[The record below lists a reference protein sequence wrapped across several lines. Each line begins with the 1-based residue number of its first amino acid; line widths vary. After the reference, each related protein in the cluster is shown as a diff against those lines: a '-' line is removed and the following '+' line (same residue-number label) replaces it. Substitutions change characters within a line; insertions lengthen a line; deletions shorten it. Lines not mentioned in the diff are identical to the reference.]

1 MAESKNNT
9 LGFTGR
15 IRGAGVTFY
24 RRGGKTYARISTRT
38 APNRQSV
45 KQFINR
51 ERMRHSIALWKSFY
65 VPYKP
70 LMEASDNQTAYNA
83 FLRANSVLSTVYFTK
98 QQARQGA
105 ALLMPG
111 MVVSE
116 GRLPAVEYD
125 FAVLESGERV
135 VLTDLLTG
143 IDVAETQELTIGC
156 NDDLYQLL
164 CSSCCNP
171 QLMPNDT
178 VRFYRF
184 EQQLQGTCPKV
195 KVDCL
200 EMTLDN
206 DPRHNPASRGWRFLS
221 HEGRLAIG
229 GDDDENTGWAVV
241 LFGEKEQSAS
251 TQKVITTC
259 RLYEQYTTDEALA
272 QAAES
277 YGNVEKPGLLTPDIP
292 ERRHE

>member
-1 MAESKNNT
+1 M
-9 LGFTGR
+9 
-15 IRGAGVTFY
+15 TFF
-24 RRGGKTYARISTRT
+24 RRGGKTYARTSTRK
-38 APNRQSV
+38 APKRQSV

-51 ERMRHSIALWKSFY
+51 EKMRHSIALWKSFY
-65 VPYKP
+65 TPYEP
-70 LMEASDNQTAYNA
+70 LMETTGTTTAYNA
-83 FLRANSVLSTVYFTK
+83 FLRANSVLPTAYLTK

-143 IDVAETQELTIGC
+143 IDEGETRELTIRC
-156 NDDLYQLL
+156 NDDLRQLL
-164 CSSCCNP
+164 CSRSRNP
-171 QLMPNDT
+171 QLMPGDK

-184 EQQLQGTCPKV
+184 EQRIQDDCPTV
-195 KVDCL
+195 KISCCEL
-200 EMTLDN
+200 ALDN
-206 DPRHNPASRGWRFLS
+206 DPRQNSALRSWQFFS

-229 GDDDENTGWAVV
+229 GADDENTGWAVV

-251 TQKVITTC
+251 TQRVVTTC

-277 YGNVEKPGLLTPDIP
+277 YGNVEKPSLLTPDIP

>member
-1 MAESKNNT
+1 MAEIKNKN
-9 LGFTGR
+9 LGFHGR
-15 IRGAGVTFY
+15 IRGMGVTFY
-24 RRGGKTYARISTRT
+24 QRGGRTYARIGTRSTS
-38 APNRQSV
+38 N
-45 KQFINR
+45 KQTLGQFKVR

-65 VPYKP
+65 TPYVP
-70 LMEASDNQTAYNA
+70 LMMTSETKTAYNA
-83 FLRANSVLSTVYFTK
+83 FLRANSALPTVYFTK
-98 QQARQGA
+98 LQARQGA

-116 GRLPAVEYD
+116 GRLPAVEYG

-135 VLTDLLTG
+135 VLTNLLTG
-143 IDVAETQELTIGC
+143 IEEGETQELTIGC
-156 NDDLYQLL
+156 NDDLRQLL
-164 CSSCCNP
+164 CSSNRNP
-171 QLMPNDT
+171 QLMHGDK

-184 EQQLQGTCPKV
+184 EQRIQDDCPTV
-195 KVDCL
+195 KINCCEL
-200 EMTLDN
+200 ALDN
-206 DPRHNPASRGWRFLS
+206 DPRQNPALRNWQFYS

-229 GDDDENTGWAVV
+229 GADDENTGWAVV

-251 TQKVITTC
+251 AQRVVTTC

-277 YGNVEKPGLLTPDIP
+277 YGNVEKPSLLTPDIP

>member
-1 MAESKNNT
+1 MAKVKNT
-9 LGFTGR
+9 VVGFTGR
-15 IRGAGVTFY
+15 IAGHGITLY
-24 RRGGKTYARISTRT
+24 RRRGKVYARISTREVSD
-38 APNRQSV
+38 RQSMN
-45 KQFINR
+45 QFKTR
-51 ERMRHSIALWKSFY
+51 EKMRHSIALWKSFY
-65 VPYKP
+65 SPYKP
-70 LMEASDNQTAYNA
+70 LMTTSDGTIAYNA
-83 FLRANSVLSTVYFTK
+83 FLRANSALPTVYFTK

-116 GRLPAVEYD
+116 RRLPAVEYD

-135 VLTDLLTG
+135 VLTNLLTG
-143 IDVAETQELTIGC
+143 IEEGETQELTIGC
-156 NDDLYQLL
+156 NDDLRQLL
-164 CSSCCNP
+164 CSSNRNP
-171 QLMPNDT
+171 QLMHGDK

-184 EQQLQGTCPKV
+184 EQRIQDDCPTV
-195 KVDCL
+195 KISCCEL
-200 EMTLDN
+200 ALDN
-206 DPRHNPASRGWRFLS
+206 DPRQNPALRNWRFYS

-229 GDDDENTGWAVV
+229 GADDENTGWAVV

-251 TQKVITTC
+251 TQRVVTTC

-277 YGNVEKPGLLTPDIP
+277 YGNVEKPSLLTPDIP

>member
-1 MAESKNNT
+1 MAKAQNT
-9 LGFTGR
+9 TFGFTGR
-15 IRGAGVTFY
+15 IAGHGITLY
-24 RRGGKTYARISTRT
+24 RRRGKVYARISTREVSD
-38 APNRQSV
+38 RQSMN
-45 KQFINR
+45 QFKTR
-51 ERMRHSIALWKSFY
+51 EKMRHSIALWKSFY
-65 VPYKP
+65 SPYKP
-70 LMEASDNQTAYNA
+70 LMTTSDGTIAYNA
-83 FLRANSVLSTVYFTK
+83 FLRANSALPTVYFTK

-135 VLTDLLTG
+135 VLTNLLTG
-143 IDVAETQELTIGC
+143 IEEGETQELTIGC
-156 NDDLYQLL
+156 NDDLRQLL
-164 CSSCCNP
+164 CSSNRNP
-171 QLMPNDT
+171 QLMHGDK

-184 EQQLQGTCPKV
+184 EQRMQDNCPTV
-195 KVDCL
+195 KISCCEL
-200 EMTLDN
+200 ALDN
-206 DPRHNPASRGWRFLS
+206 DPRQNPALRNWQFFS

-229 GDDDENTGWAVV
+229 GADDENTGWAVV

-251 TQKVITTC
+251 TQRVVTTC

-277 YGNVEKPGLLTPDIP
+277 YGNVEKPSLLTPDIP
-292 ERRHE
+292 ERKRD